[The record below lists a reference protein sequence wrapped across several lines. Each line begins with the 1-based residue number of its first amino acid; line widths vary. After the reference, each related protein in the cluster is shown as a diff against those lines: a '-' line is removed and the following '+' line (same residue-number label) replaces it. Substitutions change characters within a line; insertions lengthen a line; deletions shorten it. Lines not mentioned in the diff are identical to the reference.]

1 LLSGLET
8 LADMGVNKV
17 DIFGDSQLVVQQI
30 NGENQCLDGV
40 LNGYREK
47 CLDVLGSLERF
58 SINHVPREV
67 NVRANMIA
75 QQASVYD
82 VKKGKFKIK
91 GEPGYSDV
99 MAIWGADDGIAH
111 NSESEKT
118 DWRDE
123 LSKCISEPGKVKDRK
138 VRR

>member
-1 LLSGLET
+1 
-8 LADMGVNKV
+8 
-17 DIFGDSQLVVQQI
+17 
-30 NGENQCLDGV
+30 V

-82 VKKGKFKIK
+82 VKKGTFKIK

-99 MAIWGADDGIAH
+99 MAIWGADDGTAH

-123 LSKCISEPGKVKDRK
+123 LKQMHQWAGESQRQEGSALGIEVCHYQWCVISPNLGWSVAEMFKWGRS
-138 VRR
+138 